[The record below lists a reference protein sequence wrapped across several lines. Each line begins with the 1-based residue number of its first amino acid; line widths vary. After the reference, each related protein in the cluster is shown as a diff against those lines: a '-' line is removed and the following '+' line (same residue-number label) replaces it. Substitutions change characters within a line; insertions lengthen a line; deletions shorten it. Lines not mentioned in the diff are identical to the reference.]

1 MAGSSTS
8 RPENAPATASTVSS
22 ASRRWSGMEPF
33 MSLSEATL
41 TRSQDA
47 TAMNDRGLRELA
59 AQLVAALNARIDAGQ
74 AGAVPDEALQ
84 QLMTTL
90 VKVYAA
96 KFDEGQRP
104 TLLAADG
111 GVSATA
117 VLVTTSALMK
127 ASNLE
132 IFELGMWQSWSG
144 TR

>member
-1 MAGSSTS
+1 M
-8 RPENAPATASTVSS
+8 S
-22 ASRRWSGMEPF
+22 ADNHDVI
-33 MSLSEATL
+33 
-41 TRSQDA
+41 DA
-47 TAMNDRGLRELA
+47 AERLA
-59 AQLVAALNARIDAGQ
+59 ASLDAAVTAGQ
-74 AGAVPDEALQ
+74 AGAFPDEAMRR
-84 QLMTTL
+84 LMTAL

-96 KFDEGQRP
+96 KFDDGQRP
-104 TLLAADG
+104 TLLDVDA

>member
-1 MAGSSTS
+1 
-8 RPENAPATASTVSS
+8 
-22 ASRRWSGMEPF
+22 
-33 MSLSEATL
+33 MSLSEAT
-41 TRSQDA
+41 SCAHDA
-47 TAMNDRGLRELA
+47 ASARPGNSHDLIDTAERCTA
-59 AQLVAALNARIDAGQ
+59 SLNAAIAAGQ
-74 AGAVPDEALQ
+74 AGAVPDEAMRD
-84 QLMTTL
+84 LMTAL

-104 TLLAADG
+104 ALLKTNT

>member
-1 MAGSSTS
+1 
-8 RPENAPATASTVSS
+8 
-22 ASRRWSGMEPF
+22 
-33 MSLSEATL
+33 MSLSEL
-41 TRSQDA
+41 TPSRADEAAAGRPADISDLID
-47 TAMNDRGLRELA
+47 TAEQLA
-59 AQLVAALNARIDAGQ
+59 ASLNGWIAAGQ
-74 AGAVPDEALQ
+74 AGAVPDRTMRH
-84 QLMTTL
+84 LMAAL

-104 TLLAADG
+104 VLLDAASD
-111 GVSATA
+111 VSATA

>member
-1 MAGSSTS
+1 
-8 RPENAPATASTVSS
+8 
-22 ASRRWSGMEPF
+22 

-41 TRSQDA
+41 ARAYDGA
-47 TAMNDRGLRELA
+47 
-59 AQLVAALNARIDAGQ
+59 VAAPANGHDLIDAAERFAGSLNAAVAAGQ
-74 AGAVPDEALQ
+74 AGAFPDEAMRH
-84 QLMTTL
+84 LMTAL

-104 TLLAADG
+104 ALLAADG
-111 GVSATA
+111 DVSATA

>member
-1 MAGSSTS
+1 M
-8 RPENAPATASTVSS
+8 PAND
-22 ASRRWSGMEPF
+22 
-33 MSLSEATL
+33 
-41 TRSQDA
+41 QDLIDA
-47 TAMNDRGLRELA
+47 ADRLA
-59 AQLVAALNARIDAGQ
+59 ASLNTALAAGQ
-74 AGAVPDEALQ
+74 AGAFPDEAMR
-84 QLMTTL
+84 QLATAL
-90 VKVYAA
+90 VKVYAT

-104 TLLAADG
+104 VLLAADA

>member
-1 MAGSSTS
+1 
-8 RPENAPATASTVSS
+8 
-22 ASRRWSGMEPF
+22 
-33 MSLSEATL
+33 MSLSEL
-41 TRSQDA
+41 TRPAPCEAAVTPGDS
-47 TAMNDRGLRELA
+47 RELYSEARQFA
-59 AQLVAALNARIDAGQ
+59 ASLGAVAASGEASSF
-74 AGAVPDEALQ
+74 PDDTMR
-84 QLMTTL
+84 QLTAAL
-90 VKVYAA
+90 VKIYAA

-104 TLLAADG
+104 ALIDADG

>member
-1 MAGSSTS
+1 MSWSEQALPRTREAAAARS
-8 RPENAPATASTVSS
+8 ES
-22 ASRRWSGMEPF
+22 ARD
-33 MSLSEATL
+33 LL
-41 TRSQDA
+41 DA
-47 TAMNDRGLRELA
+47 AEQLA
-59 AQLVAALNARIDAGQ
+59 AALKDWIDAGQ
-74 AGAVPDEALQ
+74 AGAFPDQTMRL
-84 QLMTTL
+84 LMAAL
-90 VKVYAA
+90 VKVYAT

-104 TLLAADG
+104 ALLNADD

>member
-1 MAGSSTS
+1 
-8 RPENAPATASTVSS
+8 
-22 ASRRWSGMEPF
+22 
-33 MSLSEATL
+33 MSLSELTL
-41 TRSQDA
+41 SHEDEA
-47 TAMNDRGLRELA
+47 TAGRAADACDLIDSAEQLA
-59 AQLVAALNARIDAGQ
+59 ASLNGCIAAGQ
-74 AGAVPDEALQ
+74 AGALPDETMRH
-84 QLMTTL
+84 LMAAL

-104 TLLAADG
+104 VLLDAQSD
-111 GVSATA
+111 VSATA